1 MLDFSIQHKIEEP
14 LFKAS
19 SPRAKYAQKMCLYNL
34 QYQQQIL
41 ERNSFIII
49 FIFRFSPVEKI
60 IRLDKIAWRLSII
73 YWVMIYWLRATIP
86 VLGGDIIRFNNDT
99 IFKDFPHDLLQVD
112 NGSCWGHKSSRVI
125 GFVLIFWLVTCYLL
139 LLQEIFSK
147 YNFNLIKRMQEVQK
161 GKSKI
166 INNSTD
172 FKRRNLLQ

>member
-1 MLDFSIQHKIEEP
+1 MCSFLGRYHGKLALNFLLGILSSSVQLNVFDTYIILLKTLLDFSIQHKIEEP

-19 SPRAKYAQKMCLYNL
+19 SRGAKYAQKMCLYNL

-99 IFKDFPHDLLQVD
+99 IFKDFPHDLLLGRQ
-112 NGSCWGHKSSRVI
+112 WK
-125 GFVLIFWLVTCYLL
+125 L
-139 LLQEIFSK
+139 
-147 YNFNLIKRMQEVQK
+147 
-161 GKSKI
+161 
-166 INNSTD
+166 
-172 FKRRNLLQ
+172 